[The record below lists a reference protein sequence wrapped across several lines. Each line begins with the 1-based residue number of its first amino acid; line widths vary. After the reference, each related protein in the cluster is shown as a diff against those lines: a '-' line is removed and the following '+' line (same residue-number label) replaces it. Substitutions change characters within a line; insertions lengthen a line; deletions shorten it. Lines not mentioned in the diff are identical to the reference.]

1 MYFISEHIFERFT
14 MVKVLSNRPN
24 VKSMENA
31 NHFAFLVGNLLIS
44 IEMVLKCMLSLPEL
58 ILFI

>member
-1 MYFISEHIFERFT
+1 MYFISEHVFERFT

-31 NHFAFLVGNLLIS
+31 NHFAFLAKTLLIHM
-44 IEMVLKCMLSLPEL
+44 EMVLKCILSLPEL